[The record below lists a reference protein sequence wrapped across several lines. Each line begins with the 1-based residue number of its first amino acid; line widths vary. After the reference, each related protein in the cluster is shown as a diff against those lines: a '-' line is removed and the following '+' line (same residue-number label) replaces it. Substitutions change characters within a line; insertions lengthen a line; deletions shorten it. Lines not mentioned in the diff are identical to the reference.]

1 MAKIV
6 SPEQQWQQQKGGG
19 SISSSKDLYENMVL
33 FEQEQGIS
41 DDDVDED
48 KGKGASLLSMMPD
61 NSASVALIKCMS
73 CAGVL
78 PSWHADEDAHINE
91 QLYCLPDGGSIQSND
106 NENNGNEDNVC
117 LGSHVSAFIVCCQ
130 FVELTIT
137 SA

>member
-1 MAKIV
+1 
-6 SPEQQWQQQKGGG
+6 
-19 SISSSKDLYENMVL
+19 MVL

-48 KGKGASLLSMMPD
+48 KDKGASLLSMMPD

-78 PSWHADEDAHINE
+78 PSWNVDEA

-106 NENNGNEDNVC
+106 NENGDSVC
-117 LGSHVSAFIVCCQ
+117 LGSHVS
-130 FVELTIT
+130 
-137 SA
+137 